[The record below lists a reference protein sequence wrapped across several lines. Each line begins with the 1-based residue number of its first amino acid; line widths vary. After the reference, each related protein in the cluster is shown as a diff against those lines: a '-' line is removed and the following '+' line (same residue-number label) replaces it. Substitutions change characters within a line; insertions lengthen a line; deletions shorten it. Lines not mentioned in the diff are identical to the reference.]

1 MSLEGVSVQ
10 SSELEPLSSPRV
22 LHGLNISINPGLPY
36 TPPRVLFGVTVNLP
50 LNLPVSVR
58 DPRGRGIQGAL
69 VVADNGGTPFECNT
83 DKNGNCLLE
92 ATNPTTITVT
102 WGHYTQTAAYS
113 GQSSMTFVFQIPIYE

>member
-1 MSLEGVSVQ
+1 MGFKGVSIVTR
-10 SSELEPLSSPRV
+10 SGSASHPVIGFKGITIELP
-22 LHGLNISINPGLPY
+22 N
-36 TPPRVLFGVTVNLP
+36 